1 MGLTSLIIQENN
13 RELEILMNFN
23 FHHANQS
30 QIEKLLLAINT
41 CKSCGYDMIPKLI
54 RDSAAVIARP
64 LTNKIDS
71 SIGK

>member
-1 MGLTSLIIQENN
+1 
-13 RELEILMNFN
+13 MNFN